1 MRSNLAEFIFRVPLA
16 AAFALVVAGCGGDDE
31 GKTARETATAIQ
43 AAESNTPAPQLNT
56 PAPTSSESAPGEIET
71 AARNLLADEVEVDE
85 GELKL
90 NSFEGVAWSDT
101 SLGCPQEGMAY
112 AQVITPGYK
121 LIFDLAGNSYAVHS
135 NSDGSHMVI
144 CSDGQ

>member
-1 MRSNLAEFIFRVPLA
+1 MRSNLAEFIFRVALA
-16 AAFALVVAGCGGDDE
+16 AAFALLVAGCGGADE

-43 AAESNTPAPQLNT
+43 AAESNTPT
-56 PAPTSSESAPGEIET
+56 PTSSESAPGEIET

-135 NSDGSHMVI
+135 NSDGSHIVI
-144 CSDGQ
+144 CRDGQ